1 MTDPTVTVVVPV
13 FRGAPTIEELVA
25 RTIRASA
32 ARGWTLAELILVD
45 DHSPDGSWT
54 IISRLV
60 GQYPEVRGVS
70 LARNAGQ
77 HAALLAGMSCAAG
90 DVIVTM
96 DDDLQHRPEEISN
109 LLDALGDDVD
119 LVYGQAQT
127 EEHGWARN
135 ATSRVGKRFIG
146 LAAASEFVKDISG
159 FRAFRSWL
167 VPALLR
173 QSSQHPSVDV
183 PLLWCTSRVVVA
195 EVQMDK
201 RMHGSSNY
209 SVGMLF
215 RHALTMLLGYSTLPL
230 RIMSYAGM
238 ALGAVG
244 AALLAYVLINFW
256 AHGSSVPGFAFIGS
270 MIALFSGV
278 QLLAIGV
285 IGEYLARL
293 YGSSIGRPLFA
304 IREVASGMAGGGDD
318 RVG

>member
-13 FRGAPTIEELVA
+13 YRGAPTIEELVE

-45 DHSPDGSWT
+45 DHSPDGSWP
-54 IISRLV
+54 IINRLV
-60 GQYPEVRGVS
+60 GRHPEVTGVS

-77 HAALLAGMSCAAG
+77 HAALLAGMSGAEG

-96 DDDLQHRPEEISN
+96 DDDLQHRPEEISS

-119 LVYGQAQT
+119 LVYGQART
-127 EEHGWARN
+127 EEHGWVRN

-146 LAAASEFVKDISG
+146 LAADSEFVKDISG

-173 QSSQHPSVDV
+173 QSSRHPSVDV
-183 PLLWCTSRVVVA
+183 PLLWCTNRVVVA

-215 RHALTMLLGYSTLPL
+215 RHAFTMLLGYSTLPL
-230 RIMSYAGM
+230 RAMSYAGIV
-238 ALGAVG
+238 LGMVG

-256 AHGSSVPGFAFIGS
+256 INDSSVPGFAFIGS

-304 IREVASGMAGGGDD
+304 IREVAGGMARGGDD
-318 RVG
+318 RPG